1 MLMLASGALA
11 SVCYLIAA
19 GLQARIVLQGANH
32 ARLVKIL
39 GGVAV
44 FGHAIATWQVFYSE
58 AGFNLGVFPMLS
70 VMALSIV
77 AMVLIS
83 SFRRPV
89 DNLFIVLFP
98 VAFCTV
104 VLELATTEDLTP
116 RADISAGILGHI
128 VLSIAA
134 YSLLTIAAAQ
144 ALLLSFGDNMLRGHH
159 LKILKNMP
167 PLQTM
172 EQLMFELLSSGLI
185 FLTLSIATGF
195 IWLKD
200 MSGPGLV
207 HHTVITL
214 LAWGVFAILIWGR
227 YQLGWRGA
235 QASRWTLTGFVL
247 LAMGYFGS
255 KVVLEVILG
264 RV

>member
-11 SVCYLIAA
+11 CLCYLVAT
-19 GLQARIVLQGANH
+19 GLQARIILKGAQH
-32 ARLVKIL
+32 ARLVKTL
-39 GGVAV
+39 GGIAV
-44 FGHAIATWQVFYSE
+44 VTHALATWHVFYNN
-58 AGFNLGVFPMLS
+58 AGFNLGIFPMLS

-77 AMVLIS
+77 AMVWIS

-89 DNLFIVLFP
+89 DNLFVLLFP
-98 VAFCTV
+98 VAFFTV
-104 VLELATTEDLTP
+104 VLELVTTDELAA
-116 RADISAGILGHI
+116 REVISPGIVGHI

-159 LKILKNMP
+159 LRILKNLP

-172 EQLMFELLSSGLI
+172 EQLMFELLWSGLI
-185 FLTLSIATGF
+185 FLTLSIASGF
-195 IWLKD
+195 IWLTD
-200 MSGPGLV
+200 ISGPGLI

-214 LAWGVFAILIWGR
+214 LAWSVFAVLLWGR
-227 YQLGWRGA
+227 YQLGWRGT
-235 QASRWTLTGFVL
+235 QASRWTLSGFGL
-247 LAMGYFGS
+247 LVIGYFGS